1 MRICARRVLFS
12 RNTMRSEQGSVTVL
26 AVFMFVAMLMVAG
39 LAVDMMRYES
49 ERARLQGVAD
59 RAALAAAMMR
69 DNPANPSPEAIVRSY
84 FAAEGLEHLLDRD
97 GAITVRTVGGARE
110 VIVRPETNI
119 RTIFMRLSGIDS
131 LPMQVSAGAS
141 EALAQIN
148 FEIVMVLDLSG
159 SMGDPQSRIINLR
172 AATRDFVTNMLEG
185 NTDGRV
191 AITFVPYST
200 EVVMPAGTLS
210 LFNNLDNPPSGNLTN
225 AYCVDFRD
233 WGTVTDS
240 INAPMFRR
248 NCVYP
253 LDHAPVR
260 PYINDLNRALAIT
273 DALAPFGTT
282 SIDLGV
288 RVGGLFFDPT
298 IRPIIEHLIN
308 ANEVSPVFAQRP
320 LDWNAP
326 SKYRAMILMTDGRNC
341 CHGDHEPQANRKPT
355 LEIQDADTIASC
367 NALKAQNI
375 TIYSVAFEAPPEGVA
390 LMQACASAP
399 SYFFNSSGR
408 ELVNAFRQ
416 IATHMQSQALRLTQ

>member
-1 MRICARRVLFS
+1 MRICAIRVLFS
-12 RNTMRSEQGSVTVL
+12 RSTLRGEQGSISVL
-26 AVFMFVAMLMVAG
+26 TVFMFVAMLMVAG

-49 ERARLQGVAD
+49 ERARLQGVTD
-59 RAALAAAMMR
+59 RAVLAAAMMR
-69 DNPANPSPEAIVRSY
+69 DTPANPSPEAIVRSY
-84 FAAEGLEHLLDRD
+84 FAAEGLEHLLDRE
-97 GAITVRTVGGARE
+97 GAITVRTVGNARE
-110 VIVRPETNI
+110 VMVTPQTDM
-119 RTIFMRLSGIDS
+119 RTMFMRLSGIDS

-141 EALAQIN
+141 ESLAQIN

-159 SMGDPQSRIINLR
+159 SMGDPYSRITNLR
-172 AATRDFVTNMLEG
+172 AATRDFVTNMLEDS
-185 NTDGRV
+185 TDGRV

-210 LFNNLDNPPSGNLTN
+210 LFNNLDDPPSGDLTN
-225 AYCVDFRD
+225 AYCVDFREWD
-233 WGTVTDS
+233 TVTDS
-240 INAPMFRR
+240 INTPMFRR

-260 PYINDLNRALAIT
+260 PFIHDLDQALAIT
-273 DALAPFGTT
+273 DTLSPFGTT

-298 IRPIIEHLIN
+298 LRPIIEHLID
-308 ANEVSPVFAQRP
+308 AEEVSPIFAQRP

-326 SKYRAMILMTDGRNC
+326 AKYRAMIIMTDGFNC
-341 CHGDHEPQANRKPT
+341 CFGNHEPRANRKPT
-355 LEIQDADTIASC
+355 LEIQDADTIATC

-375 TIYSVAFEAPPEGVA
+375 RIYAVAFEAPPEGVA
-390 LMQACASAP
+390 LMEACASAP
-399 SYFFNSSGR
+399 SYFFNSSGT